1 MSGSTPIY
9 RSSERIQGQALVD
22 TSTGDGGSMAALS
35 RSFGEL
41 QRVFT
46 GAAQDIKQANDTAQI
61 GRDQRDILTRPMRD
75 PEGNYTVPDFGD
87 WETRTGAARN
97 RLILSRMGDEA
108 QVEARE
114 RAVTIRQEAG
124 NDPQRFAALYSG
136 WSDGRLAAMP
146 EGVRETAR
154 GAFASVGTQHFTAM
168 TGEVIHREERN
179 QQQGWSSNLQAQTAD
194 LEGLVRAGQIGS
206 PEYQR
211 AEANVQGLLERGVRD
226 GHLSAEAAQV
236 QRDALAERV
245 GGVAVVRAGMDRLGQ
260 GATAEEVL
268 RDFDGEADRRALPIA
283 TRERL
288 RNLLESRINERR
300 SVQAE
305 QRSEIGVE
313 WTDMRA
319 RLTGGVPVEATEVD
333 GLARRAEGAGARA
346 TAAEIR
352 RTQEVYSDLR
362 DAQSMSLPELR
373 RLQAATVQ
381 RVATDPNASSRQAI
395 LAEMLGQAVTRRAE
409 AMRADPLGTAAR
421 THRDNPNGGQL
432 AALDFS
438 SPEALGN
445 GLQARAGQARRLGA
459 LEGMPNSM
467 PVLTAP
473 EAAQLST
480 LVREGTRE
488 QQMGLLSAM
497 TRLPADT
504 MRRTME
510 GMLPGTETERDPR
523 VLSFMAAAG
532 VSQRDPRLGREIIAG
547 QERLRA
553 TPAPALNGAEVDRYI
568 EAQIGEAYAVN
579 PAAYASVR
587 AAARSVYAE
596 RAATGLDPTQPG
608 ASRSD
613 PGLAGRFDSGLM
625 RRVLRDVAPT
635 ISFNGQTVPPPVRE
649 GRLMTEAEFTDQM
662 RNIPPHVLTG
672 ARAANGAQITG
683 DMIRRNGAL
692 IATGEGQY
700 GLTISGFRVN
710 GADGR
715 PFRLDARQ
723 PWPAA
728 PPNDFRNRLR
738 QSESGQQPGIVNR
751 EGFAGL
757 YQFGSERLAELS
769 FYSPAPGEGRNGW
782 RGTFNIPGF
791 PQVRTLADFRAN
803 PQAQEM
809 VANAHFAGIDA
820 AIERLPP
827 GTNLRDREGLRAVAH
842 LGGVEGMRQFVQT
855 NGAYDPADSNGTK
868 LSTYYRRFASAS

>member
-1 MSGSTPIY
+1 MSGPVPIY
-9 RSSERIQGQALVD
+9 RSSDRIQGQALVD

-35 RSFGEL
+35 RSFSEL
-41 QRVFT
+41 QRITT
-46 GAAQDIKQANDTAQI
+46 GAAQDVKQANETAQT

-114 RAVTIRQEAG
+114 RAVVLRQEAG

-136 WSDGRLAAMP
+136 WTEGRLAAMP

-179 QQQGWSSNLQAQTAD
+179 QQQGWAANLQAQTAD

-268 RDFDGEADRRALPIA
+268 RDFDTEADRRALPIN

-300 SVQAE
+300 AVQAE

-333 GLARRAEGAGARA
+333 ALARRAEGAGARA

-352 RTQEVYSDLR
+352 RTQDVYSDLR

-381 RVATDPNASSRQAI
+381 RVATDPNATSRQAI

-421 THRDNPNGGQL
+421 THRLNPNGGEL
-432 AALDFS
+432 VALDFS
-438 SPEALGN
+438 SPEALGA
-445 GLQARAGQARRLGA
+445 GLAARAQQARRLGA
-459 LEGMPNSM
+459 LEGMPESM

-473 EAAQLST
+473 EATQLST
-480 LVREGTRE
+480 LVREGTHD
-488 QQMGLLSAM
+488 QQVALLNSL

-510 GMLPGTETERDPR
+510 GLLPGTETERDPR

-532 VSQRDPRLGREIIAG
+532 VTQRDPRLAREIIAG

-553 TPAPALNGAEVDRYI
+553 TPAPALNGAEVDRFI
-568 EAQIGEAYAVN
+568 EAQVGEAYGVN

-587 AAARSVYAE
+587 AAARAVYAE
-596 RAATGLDPTQPG
+596 RAGTGLDPSQPG
-608 ASRSD
+608 SRAD
-613 PGLAGRFDSGLM
+613 PGLAQRFDSGLM
-625 RRVLRDVAPT
+625 RRVLREVAPT
-635 ISFNGQTVPPPVRE
+635 IAFNGQTVPPPIRD

-662 RNIPPHVLTG
+662 RSIPPHVLAG
-672 ARAANGAQITG
+672 ARAANGAAITG

-692 IATGEGQY
+692 IATGEGRY
-700 GLTISGFRVN
+700 NVVISGYKVN

-715 PFRLDARQ
+715 PLTLDARQ
-723 PWPAA
+723 PWPAT
-728 PPNDFRNRLR
+728 PPDDFRNRLR
-738 QSESGQQPGIVNR
+738 QSESGQQLGIVNR
-751 EGFAGL
+751 EGYAGL

-769 FYSPAPGEGRNGW
+769 FYNPAPGEGRNGW

-803 PQAQEM
+803 RPAQEF
-809 VANAHFAGIDA
+809 VADAHFAGIDA
-820 AIERLPP
+820 AIARLP
-827 GTNLRDREGLRAVAH
+827 GAAAMDQNGLRAVAH
-842 LGGVEGMRQFVQT
+842 LGGIDGMRQYVQT

-868 LSTYYRRFASAS
+868 LSTYYRRFSRAG